1 MRITIRLT
9 SKRVEALFD
18 RVSDHMA
25 GPRVSVPYAS
35 GVQRTLDE
43 KNSVADGRVAS
54 IYKGTDTGH
63 GSYVSNSV

>member
-43 KNSVADGRVAS
+43 KNIVADSSVVS
-54 IYKGTDTGH
+54 IYKGTDTG
-63 GSYVSNSV
+63 SYVSNSV